1 MGTATRFLQISSTQ
15 PARNSDEEQELDA
28 AFLTHGVHVSVELDS
43 PDDVEELPTLV
54 AGQCSKRARKQP
66 SHFKTS
72 AGKKRKGGSIENNTE
87 AIMEFTDMSRKRRSD
102 KDSESRKETVEFAS
116 VGDRISMDKAVAIL
130 NTIADVDDYT
140 MFKVL
145 NKLHKLESR
154 VAFIIMRPEIRKG

>member
-1 MGTATRFLQISSTQ
+1 
-15 PARNSDEEQELDA
+15 
-28 AFLTHGVHVSVELDS
+28 
-43 PDDVEELPTLV
+43 
-54 AGQCSKRARKQP
+54 
-66 SHFKTS
+66 
-72 AGKKRKGGSIENNTE
+72 
-87 AIMEFTDMSRKRRSD
+87 MEFTDMSRKRRSD